1 MALAVESRAYP
12 SVAYS
17 YMRGCCCY
25 RLHRFYD
32 LIYEIFFESEVF
44 SLTETLF
51 VGIDVS
57 KLSNT
62 VRCMDFF
69 GDSLF
74 LKDFPNDRF
83 GAEDIRD
90 SIKNVILALRFHFC
104 CYRNGVYFCL
114 CRTVSFFP
122 SE

>member
-1 MALAVESRAYP
+1 M
-12 SVAYS
+12 
-17 YMRGCCCY
+17 
-25 RLHRFYD
+25 
-32 LIYEIFFESEVF
+32 
-44 SLTETLF
+44 TETLF

-90 SIKNVILALRFHFC
+90 SIKNVILHSDFTSVVI
-104 CYRNGVYFCL
+104 GMESTSVYAEPL
-114 CRTVSFFP
+114 ASFLQNDSFLLKWN
-122 SE
+122 SQTLK